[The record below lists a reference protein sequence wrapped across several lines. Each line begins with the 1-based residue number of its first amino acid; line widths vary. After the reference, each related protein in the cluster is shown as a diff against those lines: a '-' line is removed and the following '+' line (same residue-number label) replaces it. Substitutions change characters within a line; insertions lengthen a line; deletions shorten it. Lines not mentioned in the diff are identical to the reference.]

1 MRNVPRKSSLKI
13 DDGDIRKYLTRFFLE
28 ISNKLFIFVIEKV
41 KLLNKTIMYFNGRKI
56 KLSFSRAKYQT
67 VGNTVYCTLQ
77 YTVNVPGAYSDAI
90 VIVPNEK
97 LTYTVTGKATCNG
110 DDVFNKQLGREIANA
125 RAEAKAYK
133 QAQTL
138 MNKQVKEVVKKY
150 YDMVL
155 EFDEKADFIQRHD
168 AEYVAELSK

>member
-1 MRNVPRKSSLKI
+1 
-13 DDGDIRKYLTRFFLE
+13 
-28 ISNKLFIFVIEKV
+28 
-41 KLLNKTIMYFNGRKI
+41 MYFNGRKI

-77 YTVNVPGAYSDAI
+77 YTVNVPRSFSD
-90 VIVPNEK
+90 VIATVGNDK

-110 DDVFNKQLGREIANA
+110 GDVFNKQLGREIANA

-133 QAQTL
+133 QAQVL
-138 MNKQVKEVVKKY
+138 MNKQVKDVIKKY

-155 EFDEKADFIQRHD
+155 EFDEKSDFIQKHN
-168 AEYVAELSK
+168 AEYVTEISK

>member
-1 MRNVPRKSSLKI
+1 
-13 DDGDIRKYLTRFFLE
+13 
-28 ISNKLFIFVIEKV
+28 
-41 KLLNKTIMYFNGRKI
+41 MYFNSNKI
-56 KLSFSRAKYQT
+56 KLSFSRAKYKT

-77 YTVNVPGAYSDAI
+77 YTVNIPGVYSDMIAI
-90 VIVPNEK
+90 MDNDEQI
-97 LTYTVTGKATCNG
+97 YTVTGKATCND

-138 MNKQVKEVVKKY
+138 VNKQVKEVIKRY
-150 YDMVL
+150 YDMTL

-168 AEYVAELSK
+168 AEYVTEISN

>member
-1 MRNVPRKSSLKI
+1 
-13 DDGDIRKYLTRFFLE
+13 
-28 ISNKLFIFVIEKV
+28 
-41 KLLNKTIMYFNGRKI
+41 MYFNSSKI
-56 KLSFSRAKYQT
+56 KLSFSRAKCKT

-77 YTVNVPGAYSDAI
+77 YTVNIPGSYSDVIAI
-90 VIVPNEK
+90 MNNDEQI
-97 LTYTVTGKATCNG
+97 YTVTAKATCNG

-138 MNKQVKEVVKKY
+138 VNKQVKEVIKRY

-168 AEYVAELSK
+168 AEYVAEISN

>member
-1 MRNVPRKSSLKI
+1 
-13 DDGDIRKYLTRFFLE
+13 
-28 ISNKLFIFVIEKV
+28 
-41 KLLNKTIMYFNGRKI
+41 MYFNGRKI

-77 YTVNVPGAYSDAI
+77 YTVNVPRAYSDAI

-97 LTYTVTGKATCNG
+97 LTFTVTGKATCNG

-125 RAEAKAYK
+125 RAEATAYK
-133 QAQTL
+133 QAQVL

>member
-1 MRNVPRKSSLKI
+1 
-13 DDGDIRKYLTRFFLE
+13 
-28 ISNKLFIFVIEKV
+28 
-41 KLLNKTIMYFNGRKI
+41 MYFNGRKI

-133 QAQTL
+133 HAQTL
-138 MNKQVKEVVKKY
+138 VKKQVKEIIKRY
-150 YDMVL
+150 YDMTL
-155 EFDEKADFIQRHD
+155 EFDEKADFVQRHNV
-168 AEYVAELSK
+168 EYVNEISK

>member
-1 MRNVPRKSSLKI
+1 
-13 DDGDIRKYLTRFFLE
+13 
-28 ISNKLFIFVIEKV
+28 
-41 KLLNKTIMYFNGRKI
+41 MYFNGRKI

-77 YTVNVPGAYSDAI
+77 YTVNVPGSYSDAI
-90 VIVPNEK
+90 VIVPNDK

-110 DDVFNKQLGREIANA
+110 EDVFNKWLGREMANA

-133 QAQTL
+133 QVQAL
-138 MNKQVKEVVKKY
+138 MNKQVKDVIKKY

-155 EFDEKADFIQRHD
+155 EFDEKADYIQKHD
-168 AEYVAELSK
+168 EEYVAELSK

>member
-1 MRNVPRKSSLKI
+1 
-13 DDGDIRKYLTRFFLE
+13 
-28 ISNKLFIFVIEKV
+28 
-41 KLLNKTIMYFNGRKI
+41 MYFDGNKI

-77 YTVNVPGAYSDAI
+77 YTVNVPRSFSDAI
-90 VIVPNEK
+90 ATVVNDK

-110 DDVFNKQLGREIANA
+110 GDVFNKQLGREIANA

-133 QAQTL
+133 QAQVL
-138 MNKQVKEVVKKY
+138 MNKQVKDVIKKY

-155 EFDEKADFIQRHD
+155 EFDEKSDYIQKHN
-168 AEYVAELSK
+168 AEYVTEISK

>member
-1 MRNVPRKSSLKI
+1 
-13 DDGDIRKYLTRFFLE
+13 
-28 ISNKLFIFVIEKV
+28 
-41 KLLNKTIMYFNGRKI
+41 MYFNGRKI

-77 YTVNVPGAYSDAI
+77 YTVNVPGSFSD
-90 VIVPNEK
+90 VIATVVNDK

-110 DDVFNKQLGREIANA
+110 GDVFNKQLGREIANA

-133 QAQTL
+133 QAQVL
-138 MNKQVKEVVKKY
+138 MNKQVKDVIKKY

-155 EFDEKADFIQRHD
+155 EFDEKSDFIQKHN
-168 AEYVAELSK
+168 AEYVTEISK

>member
-1 MRNVPRKSSLKI
+1 
-13 DDGDIRKYLTRFFLE
+13 
-28 ISNKLFIFVIEKV
+28 
-41 KLLNKTIMYFNGRKI
+41 MYFNGRKI

-77 YTVNVPGAYSDAI
+77 YTVNVPGSYSDAI
-90 VIVPNEK
+90 AIVPNDK
-97 LTYTVTGKATCNG
+97 LTYTATGKATCNG

-133 QAQTL
+133 QAQVL
-138 MNKQVKEVVKKY
+138 INKQVKEAIKKY
-150 YDMVL
+150 YDMAL
-155 EFDEKADFIQRHD
+155 EFDEKSDYIQKHD

>member
-1 MRNVPRKSSLKI
+1 
-13 DDGDIRKYLTRFFLE
+13 
-28 ISNKLFIFVIEKV
+28 
-41 KLLNKTIMYFNGRKI
+41 MYFNGRKI

-77 YTVNVPGAYSDAI
+77 YTVNVPGSFSD
-90 VIVPNEK
+90 VIATVVNDK

-133 QAQTL
+133 QTQVL
-138 MNKQVKEVVKKY
+138 INKQVKEVIKKY

-155 EFDEKADFIQRHD
+155 EFDEKADYIQKHD

>member
-1 MRNVPRKSSLKI
+1 
-13 DDGDIRKYLTRFFLE
+13 
-28 ISNKLFIFVIEKV
+28 
-41 KLLNKTIMYFNGRKI
+41 MYFTSNKI
-56 KLSFSRAKYQT
+56 KLSFSRAKYKT

-77 YTVNVPGAYSDAI
+77 YTVNIPGAYSDAI

-138 MNKQVKEVVKKY
+138 MNKQMKEVVKKY

>member
-1 MRNVPRKSSLKI
+1 
-13 DDGDIRKYLTRFFLE
+13 
-28 ISNKLFIFVIEKV
+28 
-41 KLLNKTIMYFNGRKI
+41 MYFNGRKI

-77 YTVNVPGAYSDAI
+77 YTVNVPRSFSD
-90 VIVPNEK
+90 VIATVVNDK

-110 DDVFNKQLGREIANA
+110 GDVFNKQLGREIANA

-133 QAQTL
+133 QAQVL
-138 MNKQVKEVVKKY
+138 MNKQVKDVIKKY

-155 EFDEKADFIQRHD
+155 EFDEKSDFIQKHN
-168 AEYVAELSK
+168 AEYVTEISK

>member
-1 MRNVPRKSSLKI
+1 
-13 DDGDIRKYLTRFFLE
+13 
-28 ISNKLFIFVIEKV
+28 
-41 KLLNKTIMYFNGRKI
+41 MYFNGRKI
-56 KLSFSRAKYQT
+56 KLSFSRPNYRT

-77 YTVNVPGAYSDAI
+77 YTVRVPSSFSD
-90 VIVPNEK
+90 VIATVDNDK
-97 LTYTVTGKATCNG
+97 LIYTVTGKATCNG
-110 DDVFNKQLGREIANA
+110 EDVFNKQLGREIANA

-138 MNKQVKEVVKKY
+138 INKQVKEVIKKY

-168 AEYVAELSK
+168 AEYVAEISK